1 MLTCK
6 RSHTHTK
13 SYHLAI
19 IWFSYQEKFSQDV
32 VNLHSFFQELYF
44 VCCIMCLP
52 LSLLI
57 FCVFIRPVF
66 NNFVLEKIIKKRPSV
81 YLQCPSVFQ
90 KHNLPNEKSSTC
102 MRVAQIVYNKPW
114 NMRINLIFFQLNVYF
129 YLHELFMHTQT
140 PPPTYKQRKKKKN
153 PKERNVMH
161 LALTTIVVMQ
171 AFVNPQSLQQMSAN
185 TSCQEILY
193 WNYKLKLKWYFILIY
208 TYFSPLHFFCSDNNH
223 PRIFL
228 PDHSPEIYYCS
239 RKTALSGYV
248 SLLWFQTIL
257 LWL

>member
-1 MLTCK
+1 MCRHPLSYTFFFLILIMHLHK
-6 RSHTHTK
+6 HAHMQAHTHTHTK

-102 MRVAQIVYNKPW
+102 MRVAQIVYNKP
-114 NMRINLIFFQLNVYF
+114 
-129 YLHELFMHTQT
+129 
-140 PPPTYKQRKKKKN
+140 
-153 PKERNVMH
+153 
-161 LALTTIVVMQ
+161 
-171 AFVNPQSLQQMSAN
+171 
-185 TSCQEILY
+185 
-193 WNYKLKLKWYFILIY
+193 
-208 TYFSPLHFFCSDNNH
+208 
-223 PRIFL
+223 
-228 PDHSPEIYYCS
+228 
-239 RKTALSGYV
+239 
-248 SLLWFQTIL
+248 
-257 LWL
+257 